1 MVLLSM
7 AYFIQHC
14 ANSLNLKTR
23 QIIVKSNI
31 LNFFPTKKKL
41 TIKIFPLKIVISKVN
56 KEEKV
61 LRQIHLNL
69 AKY

>member
-31 LNFFPTKKKL
+31 LNFFPKKKL